1 MSTATLISET
11 PEPVEPRPNG
21 VWDYISPSR
30 LNLWLRCGLAFRLRY
45 IDGIRTPT
53 TPALFVG
60 TRVHDALE
68 LHYRHRQL
76 GIAMDTSRVV
86 QYVTESWDEAVAAED
101 LQFDSADE
109 SQQLKQQ
116 AVGLVQAYLAHVDEQ
131 EPRPIA
137 VETSLEIPLVDP
149 ATGENLGI
157 PLLGVVDLILDESD
171 GPVICDFKT
180 AAKSAAPFEVTH
192 EIQLSSYA
200 YLFRQATGREEGG
213 LEIRSL
219 IKTKTPKVE
228 FHRYAARSDVHFS
241 RLFSVIRA
249 YLDDLDSGR
258 FVFRPGF
265 GCMMCDFRDGPCQ
278 TWQG

>member
-1 MSTATLISET
+1 MSTATLT
-11 PEPVEPRPNG
+11 VEAEENRPNG

-30 LNLWLRCGLAFRLRY
+30 LNLWLRCPLAFKARY
-45 IDGIRTPT
+45 IEGIRTPT

-76 GIAMDTSRVV
+76 GIAMDASRIV
-86 QYVTESWDEAVAAED
+86 QHVTESWDEAIAAED
-101 LQFDSADE
+101 MQLDSADE

-116 AVGLVQAYLAHVDEQ
+116 AAGLVQAYLAQVDDQ

-149 ATGENLGI
+149 TTGEDLGI
-157 PLLGVVDLILDESD
+157 PLLGVVDLILDD
-171 GPVICDFKT
+171 TAGPRICDFKT

-200 YLFRQATGREEGG
+200 YLFRQATGRKEGG

-228 FHRYAARSDVHFS
+228 FHQHAARSDVHFS

-265 GCMMCDFRDGPCQ
+265 ACMMCDYCDDHCREWG
-278 TWQG
+278 G

>member
-1 MSTATLISET
+1 MSTATVIAEAEES
-11 PEPVEPRPNG
+11 RPNG

-30 LNLWLRCGLAFRLRY
+30 LNLWLRCPLAYRLHY
-45 IDGIRTPT
+45 VEGIRTPT
-53 TPALFVG
+53 TPALFCG
-60 TRVHDALE
+60 QRVHDSLE
-68 LHYRHRQL
+68 VHYRHRQL
-76 GIAMDTSRVV
+76 GIALDASGVV
-86 QYVTESWDEAVAAED
+86 QRLVESWDDAVAAAD
-101 LQFDSADE
+101 LQFESADE

-116 AVGLVQAYLAHVDEQ
+116 AAGLVHAYLNHVGDQ
-131 EPRPIA
+131 EPKPIA
-137 VETSLEIPLVDP
+137 VETSLEAPLIDP
-149 ATGENLGI
+149 ATGEDLGI
-157 PLLGVVDLILDESD
+157 PLTGIVDLILDD
-171 GPVICDFKT
+171 DHGPRICDFKT

-200 YLFRQATGREEGG
+200 YLYRQATGQKEGG

-228 FHRYAARSDVHFS
+228 FHQYAARTDVHFR

-265 GCMMCDFRDGPCQ
+265 ACMFCDYRDGPCRS
-278 TWQG
+278 WQG

>member
-1 MSTATLISET
+1 MSTATWT
-11 PEPVEPRPNG
+11 VEAEEDRPNG

-30 LNLWLRCGLAFRLRY
+30 LNLWLRCPLAFKARY
-45 IDGIRTPT
+45 IEGIRTPT

-76 GIAMDTSRVV
+76 GIAMDTSRIV
-86 QYVTESWDEAVAAED
+86 QHVTESWDEAIAAED
-101 LQFDSADE
+101 MQLDSADE

-116 AVGLVQAYLAHVDEQ
+116 AAGLVQAYLAQVDDQ

-149 ATGENLGI
+149 TTGEDLGI
-157 PLLGVVDLILDESD
+157 PLLGVVDLILDD
-171 GPVICDFKT
+171 TAGPRICDFKT

-200 YLFRQATGREEGG
+200 YLFRQATGRKEGG

-228 FHRYAARSDVHFS
+228 FHQHAARSDVHFS

-265 GCMMCDFRDGPCQ
+265 ACMMCDYCDDHCREWG
-278 TWQG
+278 G